1 MMKPRYSFIKEETM
15 SRIEKLLKAI
25 INNTTYDEPRLS
37 RIEEIFY
44 SILYSLPYNADAQSR
59 IEALLLA
66 LKESGLYDE
75 RTLSRIEEILKCKL
89 DGSTYTGWIGS
100 RVEML
105 LNEWEL
111 SEIIE
116 ATFTSFPIIIK
127 ANGEPLIDYTIY
139 GNTVQNGT
147 PTPDNPIQPQETGER
162 TGNLYVWPYTST
174 WSVDGSG
181 QNRTVHNSAYIRS
194 SVVKLKPNTQY
205 TISAKA
211 AGANDTYCR
220 IAIFDEK
227 PQIGSVSTHYYF
239 SSGDDSTTFTTG
251 ADEEWGIVVQNN
263 AATSSINLK
272 RMLNEGSTAL
282 PYEPYGYKIPISS
295 ANITT
300 PVYLGEVRTT
310 RKIKKLVLTG
320 EETSWTAL
328 SPYYTVSA
336 DNVRPWLGCIC
347 THCAYNGIIGGN
359 SNTRLWIKQASFP
372 DYQTLGDFKSYL
384 AAQYANGTPVTVWY
398 VLANEETGIVNEP
411 LMKIGE
417 YADTLSMEQA
427 GVEIPTLN
435 KPNTTVIDV
444 ETELKPSKM
453 YVKYNGEGTRVYI
466 TSDNKLYITSNNEIY
481 VLKR

>member
-44 SILYSLPYNADAQSR
+44 SILNSLPYNANAQSR

-66 LKESGLYDE
+66 LKESGLYDK

-89 DGSTYTGWIGS
+89 DGRTYTGWIGS

-139 GNTVQNGT
+139 GNMSQSGT

-162 TGNLYVWPYTST
+162 TGNLARYWKAAYVTAAGLVNANHVNGVSFP
-174 WSVDGSG
+174 
-181 QNRTVHNSAYIRS
+181 
-194 SVVKLKPNTQY
+194 VKLE
-205 TISAKA
+205 
-211 AGANDTYCR
+211 AGQTVTFTNQKTNFGR
-220 IAIFDEK
+220 GIAIFSGFDGETLTGMIYRSTNNTVTYTADSDCYVVIWGNHDNTTSMDETVFK
-227 PQIGSVSTHYYF
+227 LCGQ
-239 SSGDDSTTFTTG
+239 
-251 ADEEWGIVVQNN
+251 
-263 AATSSINLK
+263 
-272 RMLNEGSTAL
+272 MLNTGSTSL

-295 ANITT
+295 ADTTT
-300 PVYLGEVRTT
+300 PVYLGEVETT
-310 RKIKKLVLTG
+310 RKIGKIDLSEL
-320 EETSWTAL
+320 SWTL
-328 SPYYTVSA
+328 IPVGTGLWGTTDIPNIKYTSV
-336 DNVRPWLGCIC
+336 
-347 THCAYNGIIGGN
+347 
-359 SNTRLWIKQASFP
+359 NTE
-372 DYQTLGDFKSYL
+372 LGDGISEKYTIHTGSGMSTALNCIAINVSQVSVNTGSTSEKPTGMF
-384 AAQYANGTPVTVWY
+384 WY
-398 VLANEETGIVNEP
+398 VLATPETAVVNEP
-411 LMKIGE
+411 IRKIGD
-417 YADTLSMEQA
+417 YADTVSMEQA

-435 KPNTTVIDV
+435 KPNNTVIDV

-466 TSDNKLYITSNNEIY
+466 TADSKLYITSNNEIY
-481 VLKR
+481 ILKR